1 MDQKLKDEKRKHRNL
16 KKTIES
22 LNDQL
27 KTLQISLKTKEA
39 QYNGTLDYGNEAKT
53 RARLQKELAD
63 AQQEFQSTEEHIKT
77 LTELLDTLNPMITQE
92 INDYSKMRFQFN
104 TALKQYTDQLKVKC
118 DCIVYVFVI
127 FVLFCLFVWT
137 AS

>member
-1 MDQKLKDEKRKHRNL
+1 MKDEKRKHRSL

-27 KTLQISLKTKEA
+27 KALQISLKTKEA
-39 QYNGTLDYGNEAKT
+39 QYNGTLDGGNEAKT
-53 RARLQKELAD
+53 RAKLQKELAD

-104 TALKQYTDQLKVKC
+104 TALKQYTDQLKVWL
-118 DCIVYVFVI
+118 IFVYFLFFV
-127 FVLFCLFVWT
+127 FVLFFVPLVSHT
-137 AS
+137 